1 MIGVNSYASPMR
13 RRGAFDIPPARVG
26 LVMLGHG
33 PRPPLGYAG
42 CGCRGYGCPDCGGTC
57 GGLGAATIAPTTPV
71 AASSSSPDD
80 TTLYATAAAA
90 ALKKL
95 TEGSADESVE
105 VLQAKIKNQKRM
117 LRSVPEP
124 LATLYR
130 NNIAVLEGKLR
141 AAKRAKK
148 EELAT
153 TQTKREFFQL
163 GQAGIV
169 AGILVGGALILFL
182 VSRSAR

>member
-1 MIGVNSYASPMR
+1 MIGVNGYASR
-13 RRGAFDIPPARVG
+13 RRGPFDIPAARVG

-33 PRPPLGYAG
+33 TRPPLGYAG
-42 CGCRGYGCPDCGGTC
+42 CGCRGYGSANCGCRGD
-57 GGLGAATIAPTTPV
+57 LGAATIAPTTPV
-71 AASSSSPDD
+71 PASSSSPDD

-182 VSRSAR
+182 ISRSAR

>member
-42 CGCRGYGCPDCGGTC
+42 CGCRGYGSSTC
-57 GGLGAATIAPTTPV
+57 GCRGGYGAATIAPTTPV
-71 AASSSSPDD
+71 PASSSSPDD

-182 VSRSAR
+182 ISRSAR

>member
-1 MIGVNSYASPMR
+1 MVA
-13 RRGAFDIPPARVG
+13 APAA
-26 LVMLGHG
+26 
-33 PRPPLGYAG
+33 PA
-42 CGCRGYGCPDCGGTC
+42 
-57 GGLGAATIAPTTPV
+57 APTT
-71 AASSSSPDD
+71 SSDD

-90 ALKKL
+90 AVKKL

-105 VLQAKIKNQKRM
+105 VLRAKIKNQKRM

-130 NNIAVLEGKLR
+130 NNIAVLEAKLR
-141 AAKRAKK
+141 AAKRAKS

-169 AGILVGGALILFL
+169 AGILVGGSLILFL